1 MQNWWVMWQIL
12 KMKEKKILED
22 AEKRRC
28 LSRQREEKQK
38 DFRPVSGVFEGLKSR
53 LQSLFDLF
61 QQRVACYQ
69 GEEDYPCNDRR

>member
-1 MQNWWVMWQIL
+1 MWQIV
-12 KMKEKKILED
+12 KMKEKKVLED

-28 LSRQREEKQK
+28 LSWQCEEKQK
-38 DFRPVSGVFEGLKSR
+38 DLRPVSGIFEGLKSR
-53 LQSLFDLF
+53 LHPLFDLF